1 MKIQLDETRCVAA
14 GQCVQAAPGV
24 FGQDEDGIVKL
35 LDEQQGES
43 EAGAVRQAVRLC
55 PTRVIS
61 LAS

>member
-24 FGQDEDGIVKL
+24 FGQDEDGIVML
-35 LDEQQGES
+35 VDEQSAES
-43 EAGAVRQAVRLC
+43 KLGAVRQAVRLC

-61 LAS
+61 LGS